1 MHPYQSSDMTEAEFL
16 TGKKGTPVMLA
27 GHLRMPRMM
36 GKQPVVVLLHGAAGV
51 GPAKHIVGAWA
62 DVLNEAGIGVF
73 IADSWSGRGLTQIS
87 TDITRVS
94 EMSRMNDVLGALVLL
109 QKHPLVDPAKI
120 AVLGSSHGGPAALFL
135 ALKRFEKYYKSD
147 VRFAAHIS
155 VSGACN
161 TTYRGNEDFVKPVL
175 MLHGS
180 ADDWVPAAPCR
191 EYADRL
197 AKAGKNVRYIE
208 YPDAHH
214 AFDSPMFSKAITIP
228 QGMTT
233 RGCTLAESDSGA
245 ILNTAGQPFGGSDPC
260 IQRGATVHYH
270 EAAAK
275 KAHADVLA
283 FLKDVFEQK

>member
-1 MHPYQSSDMTEAEFL
+1 MASTVLGGAALSIAGLKEDIMRKMCLLAAALTVTIASAHPGAHAQFMRQEIHTFQSSEMTEAEFL

-27 GHLRMPRMM
+27 GQLRMPKLV
-36 GKQPVVVLLHGAAGV
+36 GKQPVVVLLHGAGGI
-51 GPAKHIVGAWA
+51 GPSKHIIAAWA
-62 DVLNEAGIGVF
+62 DVINEAGIGVF
-73 IADSWSGRGLTQIS
+73 IIDSWSGRGLTQIS

-109 QKHPLVDPAKI
+109 EKHPLVDPQKI

-135 ALKRFEKYYKSD
+135 ALKQFEKHYKSE

-161 TTYRGNEDFVKPVL
+161 TAYRGNEDFVKPVL

-208 YPDAHH
+208 YADAHH
-214 AFDSPMFSKAITIP
+214 AFSTRRFSRRPLSFRRA
-228 QGMTT
+228 
-233 RGCTLAESDSGA
+233 
-245 ILNTAGQPFGGSDPC
+245 
-260 IQRGATVHYH
+260 
-270 EAAAK
+270 
-275 KAHADVLA
+275 
-283 FLKDVFEQK
+283 